1 MNFNGFSF
9 PGQVALV
16 TGAKRG
22 LGREL
27 ALAFAAA
34 GADVAVCTRDL
45 EGGALEAVVDE
56 VKKTGRRCIGVK
68 ADTSRRA
75 DVDNLVNKVM
85 EEFGRIDIL
94 VNNAAVLIKGM
105 VLDMP
110 EADWDRHFE
119 VNVKGYYLVSRAV
132 AAKMV
137 ERKKG
142 SIINISSD
150 LAFKA
155 VPAHAAYCTS
165 KAAIIMLT
173 RALALE
179 LGPYGIRVN
188 TVAPGLFRTELS
200 KPNWTNPDFM
210 KHMESITPLGRIGEP
225 EEMVGA
231 VLYLASDVSS
241 YVSGTTILVNG
252 GGLV

>member
-1 MNFNGFSF
+1 MTINDFSLA
-9 PGQVALV
+9 GQVALV

-27 ALAFAAA
+27 ALTFAGA
-34 GADVAVCTRDL
+34 GADVAVCTRDV

-56 VKKTGRRCIGVK
+56 VKKMGRRSLGVK
-68 ADTSRRA
+68 ADTSRVA
-75 DVDNLVNKVM
+75 DVDNLVAKVM

-105 VLDMP
+105 ILDMP
-110 EADWDRHFE
+110 LADWDRHFE
-119 VNVKGYYLVSRAV
+119 VNVRGYYLVSRAV

-150 LAFKA
+150 LAFRA
-155 VPAHAAYCTS
+155 NPAHAAYCTS

-179 LGPYGIRVN
+179 PGPYGIRVN
-188 TVAPGLFRTELS
+188 TVAPGMFRTKLS
-200 KPNWTNPDFM
+200 KPNWSNPDFM
-210 KHMESITPLGRIGEP
+210 KFMESITPLGRIGEP
-225 EEMVGA
+225 EEMTGA
-231 VLYLASDVSS
+231 VLYLASNASS

-252 GGLV
+252 GGLA

>member
-1 MNFNGFSF
+1 MSVNSFSLS
-9 PGQVALV
+9 GQVALV

-27 ALAFAAA
+27 ALTFAGA

-45 EGGALEAVVDE
+45 EGGALEAVVNE
-56 VKKTGRRCIGVK
+56 VKKAGRRSLGVQ
-68 ADTSRRA
+68 ADTSRKA
-75 DVDNLVNKVM
+75 DVDNLVAKVM

-105 VLDMP
+105 ILDMP
-110 EADWDRHFE
+110 EADWDRHFD

-150 LAFKA
+150 LAFRA
-155 VPAHAAYCTS
+155 TPGHAAYCTS

-188 TVAPGLFRTELS
+188 TVAPGMFRTELS

-210 KHMESITPLGRIGEP
+210 KFMESVTPLGRIGEP
-225 EEMVGA
+225 EEMTGA
-231 VLYLASDVSS
+231 VLYLASSASS

-252 GGLV
+252 GGLA

>member
-1 MNFNGFSF
+1 MSINDFSLA
-9 PGQVALV
+9 GQVALV

-27 ALAFAAA
+27 ALTFAGA
-34 GADVAVCTRDL
+34 GADVAVCTRDV

-56 VKKTGRRCIGVK
+56 VKKMGHRSLGVK
-68 ADTSRRA
+68 ADTSRKA
-75 DVDNLVNKVM
+75 DVDNLVDKVM

-105 VLDMP
+105 ILDMP

-132 AAKMV
+132 AARMV
-137 ERKKG
+137 EQKKG

-155 VPAHAAYCTS
+155 VPGHAAYCVS
-165 KAAIIMLT
+165 KAGIIMLT

-188 TVAPGLFRTELS
+188 TVAPGMFRTELS

-210 KHMESITPLGRIGEP
+210 KYMESITPLGRIGEP
-225 EEMVGA
+225 EEMTGA
-231 VLYLASDVSS
+231 VLFLASDASR

>member
-1 MNFNGFSF
+1 MDMKDFSLS
-9 PGQVALV
+9 GQVALV

-27 ALAFAAA
+27 ALAFAGA
-34 GADVAVCTRDL
+34 GADVAVCTRSV

-56 VKKTGRRCIGVK
+56 VKKMGRRSIGIK
-68 ADTSRRA
+68 ADTSRKA
-75 DVDNLVNKVM
+75 DVDNMVDRVFK
-85 EEFGRIDIL
+85 EFGHIDIL
-94 VNNAAVLIKGM
+94 VNNAAVMITGM
-105 VLDMP
+105 ILEMA

-132 AAKMV
+132 AAKMI
-137 ERKKG
+137 ERKRG
-142 SIINISSD
+142 SIINVSSD

-155 VPAHAAYCTS
+155 IPGHAAYCVS
-165 KAAIIMLT
+165 KAGVIMLT

-200 KPNWTNPDFM
+200 KPNWTNPDFV
-210 KHMESITPLGRIGEP
+210 KHMEAITPLGRIGEA

-231 VLYLASDVSS
+231 VLYLASGASS
-241 YVSGTTILVNG
+241 YVSGATILVNG

>member
-1 MNFNGFSF
+1 MSVNSFSLS
-9 PGQVALV
+9 GQVALV

-27 ALAFAAA
+27 ALTFAGA

-45 EGGALEAVVDE
+45 EGGALEAVVNE
-56 VKKTGRRCIGVK
+56 VKKAGRRSLGVQ
-68 ADTSRRA
+68 ADTSRKA
-75 DVDNLVNKVM
+75 DVDNLVAKVM

-105 VLDMP
+105 ILDMP
-110 EADWDRHFE
+110 EADWDRHFD

-150 LAFKA
+150 LAFRA
-155 VPAHAAYCTS
+155 TPGHAAYCTS

-179 LGPYGIRVN
+179 LGPHGIRVN
-188 TVAPGLFRTELS
+188 TVAPGMFRTELS

-210 KHMESITPLGRIGEP
+210 KFMESVTPLGRIGEP
-225 EEMVGA
+225 EEMTGA
-231 VLYLASDVSS
+231 VLYLASSASS

-252 GGLV
+252 GGLA

>member
-1 MNFNGFSF
+1 MSTNDFSLS
-9 PGQVALV
+9 GQVALV

-27 ALAFAAA
+27 ALTFARA
-34 GADVAVCTRDL
+34 GADVALCTRDF
-45 EGGALEAVVDE
+45 EGSALQGVADE
-56 VKKTGRRCIGVK
+56 VKKMGRRSLAVQ
-68 ADTSRRA
+68 ADTSRA
-75 DVDNLVNKVM
+75 TDVDNLVAKVVQ
-85 EEFGRIDIL
+85 EFGRIDVL

-110 EADWDRHFE
+110 LADWERHFD

-132 AAKMV
+132 AAKMI

-155 VPAHAAYCTS
+155 IPAHAAYCTS

-188 TVAPGLFRTELS
+188 TVAPGMFRTELS
-200 KPNWTNPDFM
+200 KPNWTNPEFM

-225 EEMVGA
+225 EEMTGA
-231 VLYLASDVSS
+231 VLYLASSASS

>member
-1 MNFNGFSF
+1 MSISDFSLS
-9 PGQVALV
+9 GQVALV

-27 ALAFAAA
+27 ALTFAGA

-45 EGGALEAVVDE
+45 EGGALEAVVNE
-56 VKKTGRRCIGVK
+56 VKKMGRRSLGVQ
-68 ADTSRRA
+68 ADTSRKA
-75 DVDNLVNKVM
+75 DVDNLVAKVM
-85 EEFGRIDIL
+85 EEFGRIDVL
-94 VNNAAVLIKGM
+94 VNNAAVLIKGGI
-105 VLDMP
+105 LDMP

-119 VNVKGYYLVSRAV
+119 VNVKGYYLVARAV
-132 AAKMV
+132 AAKMI

-150 LAFKA
+150 LAFRA
-155 VPAHAAYCTS
+155 TPGHAAYCTS

-173 RALALE
+173 RSLALE

-188 TVAPGLFRTELS
+188 TVAPGMFRTELS

-210 KHMESITPLGRIGEP
+210 KFMESITPLGRIGEP
-225 EEMVGA
+225 EEMAGA
-231 VLYLASDVSS
+231 VLYLASSASS

-252 GGLV
+252 GGLA

>member
-1 MNFNGFSF
+1 MSTIDFSF
-9 PGQVALV
+9 SGQVALV

-27 ALAFAAA
+27 ALAFARA
-34 GADVAVCTRDL
+34 GADVAVCTRVV
-45 EGGALEAVVDE
+45 EGGALDAVVND
-56 VKKTGRRCIGVK
+56 VKKTGRRCIGLQT
-68 ADTSRRA
+68 DTSRKA
-75 DVDNLVNKVM
+75 DVDSMVDKVM
-85 EEFGRIDIL
+85 KEFGRIDIL
-94 VNNAAVLIKGM
+94 VNNAAVLIMGSIF
-105 VLDMP
+105 DMP

-137 ERKKG
+137 EQKKG
-142 SIINISSD
+142 AIINISSD

-155 VPAHAAYCTS
+155 VPGMAAYCTS
-165 KAAIIMLT
+165 KAGIIMLT
-173 RALALE
+173 RALARE

-188 TVAPGLFRTELS
+188 GVAPGMFRTELS
-200 KPNWTNPDFM
+200 KPNWTNPEFM

-231 VLYLASDVSS
+231 VMFLASDAAK
-241 YVSGTTILVNG
+241 YVSGNTILVNG
-252 GGLV
+252 GGLA

>member
-1 MNFNGFSF
+1 MSSNDFSLS
-9 PGQVALV
+9 GQVALV

-27 ALAFAAA
+27 ALTFARA
-34 GADVAVCTRDL
+34 GADVALCTRDV
-45 EGGALEAVVDE
+45 EGGALEAVADE
-56 VKKTGRRCIGVK
+56 VKKLGRCSLAVR
-68 ADTSRRA
+68 ADTSRA
-75 DVDNLVNKVM
+75 TDVDNLVAKVM
-85 EEFGRIDIL
+85 QEFGRIDIL

-110 EADWDRHFE
+110 LADWDRHFD

-132 AAKMV
+132 AAKML

-155 VPAHAAYCTS
+155 IPAHAAYCTS

-179 LGPYGIRVN
+179 LGPHGIRVN
-188 TVAPGLFRTELS
+188 TVAPGMFRTELS
-200 KPNWTNPDFM
+200 KPNWSSPEFM
-210 KHMESITPLGRIGEP
+210 KHMESVTPLGRIGEP
-225 EEMVGA
+225 EEMTGA
-231 VLYLASDVSS
+231 VLYLASSASS
-241 YVSGTTILVNG
+241 YVSGSTILVNG

>member
-1 MNFNGFSF
+1 MSTNDFSLS
-9 PGQVALV
+9 GQVALV

-27 ALAFAAA
+27 ALTFARA
-34 GADVAVCTRDL
+34 GADVALCTRDV
-45 EGGALEAVVDE
+45 EGSALQGVADE
-56 VKKTGRRCIGVK
+56 VKKMGRRSLAVQ
-68 ADTSRRA
+68 ADTSRA
-75 DVDNLVNKVM
+75 TDVDNLVAKVVQ
-85 EEFGRIDIL
+85 EFGRIDVL

-110 EADWDRHFE
+110 LADWERHFD

-132 AAKMV
+132 AAKMI

-155 VPAHAAYCTS
+155 IPAHAAYCTS

-188 TVAPGLFRTELS
+188 TVAPGMFRTELS
-200 KPNWTNPDFM
+200 KPNWTNPEFM

-225 EEMVGA
+225 EEMTGA
-231 VLYLASDVSS
+231 VLYLASSASS

>member
-1 MNFNGFSF
+1 MSINNFSLS
-9 PGQVALV
+9 GQVALV

-27 ALAFAAA
+27 ALAFAGA
-34 GADVAVCTRDL
+34 GADVAVCTRDV
-45 EGGALEAVVDE
+45 EGGALEAVVGE
-56 VKKTGRRCIGVK
+56 VKKMGRRSLGVK
-68 ADTSRRA
+68 ADTSRKA
-75 DVDNLVNKVM
+75 DVDNLVDKVM
-85 EEFGRIDIL
+85 QEFGRIDIL

-105 VLDMP
+105 ILDMA

-119 VNVKGYYLVSRAV
+119 VNVKGYYLVARAV

-188 TVAPGLFRTELS
+188 TVAPGMFRTELS

-210 KHMESITPLGRIGEP
+210 KYMENITPLGRIGEP
-225 EEMVGA
+225 EEMTGA
-231 VLYLASDVSS
+231 VLYLASSASS

>member
-1 MNFNGFSF
+1 MSTNGLSLS
-9 PGQVALV
+9 GQVALV

-22 LGREL
+22 LGKEL
-27 ALAFAAA
+27 ALAFARA
-34 GADVAVCTRDL
+34 GADVAVCTRDT
-45 EGGALEAVVDE
+45 EGRTLEAVADE
-56 VKKTGRRCIGVK
+56 VKKLGRRSLAVQ
-68 ADTSRRA
+68 ADTSRTT
-75 DVDNLVNKVM
+75 DVGNLVAKVIQ
-85 EEFGRIDIL
+85 EFGHIDIL

-110 EADWDRHFE
+110 LADWDRHFE
-119 VNVKGYYLVSRAV
+119 VNVRGYYLVSRAV
-132 AAKMV
+132 AAKMI

-142 SIINISSD
+142 SIVNISSD
-150 LAFKA
+150 LAFRA
-155 VPAHAAYCTS
+155 IPAHAAYCTS

-179 LGPYGIRVN
+179 LGPHGIRVN
-188 TVAPGLFRTELS
+188 TVAPGMFRTELS
-200 KPNWTNPDFM
+200 KPNWTNPEFM

-225 EEMVGA
+225 EEITGA
-231 VLYLASDVSS
+231 VLYLASGASS